1 MSTGPRRDGPAAG
14 VGEGS
19 AWPGPPGESVA
30 AGPASPGPSPPAPA
44 IVVVLVEPAGPLNV
58 GSVARLCANFAISQL
73 RLVAPRCNPL
83 GEEAR
88 RMAVHGQAQLEQAAT
103 YPDLAAAIADC
114 RRVVATSGRLE
125 REELPVE
132 GPESALRWLI
142 APEEGQ
148 ARQGALASSGAGA
161 APVALVFGREDRGL
175 SNDELLQAGR
185 ILRLESSAD
194 YASLNLSHAV
204 AICLH
209 DLRRLPGPAAPV
221 APPSLAGPPFPQ
233 QDPSQGQA
241 QGHPPHQL
249 PALPSAQSPS
259 QAEGRAPLPCPGDG
273 GPDAPTV
280 TACQQIAPGAP
291 PAGQEG
297 AATSLRGALEA
308 TLADAEDL
316 LLAVGFLHPHTAH
329 ARMAKLR
336 GLLQRA
342 QIREGEVALLRGM
355 VRQLRWASTRRTP

>member
-1 MSTGPRRDGPAAG
+1 VS
-14 VGEGS
+14 
-19 AWPGPPGESVA
+19 
-30 AGPASPGPSPPAPA
+30 ASPEAASPAPE

-58 GSVARLCANFAISQL
+58 GSVARLCANFAIAQL

-103 YPDLAAAIADC
+103 FPSLAAAIADC

-125 REELPVE
+125 REELPLE
-132 GPESALRWLI
+132 GPGSALSWLI
-142 APEEGQ
+142 EPEADPGVDINPGVSINPG
-148 ARQGALASSGAGA
+148 GAM

-175 SNDELLQAGR
+175 SNDELLQAGK

-209 DLRRLPGPAAPV
+209 ELRRIPAAKE
-221 APPSLAGPPFPQ
+221 PPGGSDGAG
-233 QDPSQGQA
+233 
-241 QGHPPHQL
+241 
-249 PALPSAQSPS
+249 
-259 QAEGRAPLPCPGDG
+259 
-273 GPDAPTV
+273 V
-280 TACQQIAPGAP
+280 
-291 PAGQEG
+291 
-297 AATSLRGALEA
+297 TSLRGVLES
-308 TLADAEDL
+308 TLADGQDL
-316 LLAVGFLHPHTAH
+316 LLEVGFLHPHTAH

-342 QIREGEVALLRGM
+342 QIREGEVALIRGM
-355 VRQLRWASTRRTP
+355 VRQLRWATTRGTP

>member
-1 MSTGPRRDGPAAG
+1 MS
-14 VGEGS
+14 
-19 AWPGPPGESVA
+19 
-30 AGPASPGPSPPAPA
+30 ASPEAASPAPE

-58 GSVARLCANFAISQL
+58 GSVARLCANFAIAQL

-103 YPDLAAAIADC
+103 YPSLAAAIADC

-125 REELPVE
+125 REELPLE
-132 GPESALRWLI
+132 GPGSALSWLI
-142 APEEGQ
+142 EPEADPGVDINPC
-148 ARQGALASSGAGA
+148 GAVNPGGAM

-175 SNDELLQAGR
+175 SNDELLQAGK
-185 ILRLESSAD
+185 ILRLESSVD

-209 DLRRLPGPAAPV
+209 ELRRIPAAKE
-221 APPSLAGPPFPQ
+221 PPGGS
-233 QDPSQGQA
+233 
-241 QGHPPHQL
+241 
-249 PALPSAQSPS
+249 
-259 QAEGRAPLPCPGDG
+259 DG
-273 GPDAPTV
+273 A
-280 TACQQIAPGAP
+280 
-291 PAGQEG
+291 

-308 TLADAEDL
+308 TLADGQDL
-316 LLAVGFLHPHTAH
+316 LLEVGFLHPHTAH

-342 QIREGEVALLRGM
+342 QIREDEVALIRGM
-355 VRQLRWASTRRTP
+355 VRQLRWATTRGTP